1 MTRTSPA
8 PDETPRRGPAGG
20 GLGGAMFSCA
30 LLSGACSGG
39 GEGSDPPRERRP
51 AERASQAPEAPGEAG
66 REQHEAAPS
75 SRAPAEIGV
84 VEGAARLGA
93 SPATRG
99 APVELGQVLA
109 LDGPG
114 RAVLELAAGARATLW
129 TEGGLLL
136 AESPDHGVWVVRGG
150 VHVADPPGGLGSRSP
165 LRLATPTATVELQGA
180 GDVMVTV
187 EPSGATT
194 VAVLSGHVEVSSG
207 EVDSRHRLRLVEVVA
222 GLSVRVAERVEDP
235 VQGPA
240 RLDDAVAS
248 ARAALSVPPATTT
261 VVPGLSGAIARL
273 DEAMRWLEVEQRRGR
288 DLTARHRAAV
298 QAGRSDEAMQYQRE
312 IVAHAQTVHA
322 LRQTVLVRW
331 ERLALAAQT
340 SPEGR
345 AGAAEVAPRLDR
357 LRSLLGS

>member
-1 MTRTSPA
+1 MSVPA
-8 PDETPRRGPAGG
+8 PRTMPRRGHAG
-20 GLGGAMFSCA
+20 A
-30 LLSGACSGG
+30 LLVGAIVGCVSLPSACSGS
-39 GEGSDPPRERRP
+39 GEGPDPQPERRP
-51 AERASQAPEAPGEAG
+51 AESTPESPPATGAATSDE
-66 REQHEAAPS
+66 REPNPA
-75 SRAPAEIGV
+75 SRAPAEIGAI
-84 VEGAARLGA
+84 EGAVRLDA
-93 SPATRG
+93 SPAIQG
-99 APVELGQVLA
+99 APVEVGQVLA

-114 RAVLELAAGARATLW
+114 RATLELTAGARATLW
-129 TEGGLLL
+129 TEGALLL
-136 AESPDHGVWVVRGG
+136 AEAPDHGVWVVRGG

-165 LRLATPTATVELQGA
+165 LRLATPTATVEVQGA

-187 EPSGATT
+187 EPTGVTT

-222 GLSVRVAERVEDP
+222 GLSVRVGERVEDP

-240 RLDDAVAS
+240 RLDDAVAG
-248 ARAALSVPPATTT
+248 ARAALSAELTAVATPP
-261 VVPGLSGAIARL
+261 PGLSGAIGRL

-331 ERLALAAQT
+331 ERLALAART
-340 SPEGR
+340 SPEPR
-345 AGAAEVAPRLDR
+345 AGSAEVGPRLER